1 MRGQVSFEAVLVSGM
16 AIIVLLSLVNISW
29 ERFYMARDVGEA
41 GEARMVAELLAEA
54 INSAYANGDG
64 FSVYLSPAVLNYTR
78 LKSSA
83 ITGVALSGA
92 IVVDTRG
99 MRVNVTK
106 SMEKTGGDDWT
117 ASASII
123 PSNITRSE
131 PNAQYSETTVR
142 NSGGRIVIYA
152 DLEDIDVQ

>member
-1 MRGQVSFEAVLVSGM
+1 MRGQVSFEAILVSGM

-78 LKSSA
+78 LKSLT
-83 ITGVALSGA
+83 ITGGVLSGA
-92 IVVDTRG
+92 IVIDTKGRT
-99 MRVNVTK
+99 VNVTK
-106 SMEKTGGDDWT
+106 SMEKTGGGNWS
-117 ASASII
+117 ASALII

-152 DLEDIDVQ
+152 DAGNIWVQ